1 MSKKAFYRYNPHTE
15 SYERVYPSLKER
27 FFLVL
32 RHLVVG
38 ILLGAGT
45 FMLFSYLIGSPSERK
60 IAKEQALLLKQ
71 YDVLSKRLDEALLIL
86 DDIQQRDDNLYRVI
100 LQGEPIASRTRKA
113 AFENVKRYE
122 ELFTLPDA
130 ELVISTTQKMDL
142 LGRQLYIQSN
152 SLDEIVALGKTH
164 EDQLRKIP
172 AIQPVANKDLKRT
185 ASGYGWR
192 VDPVYKT
199 RKFHEGMDFSAAIG
213 TPVFATGDGVILKAG
228 WQQGYGNTIEIDHG
242 YGYKTVYA
250 HLSKIKA
257 RKGAKITRGD
267 EIGEVGNTGKSTGP
281 HLHYEVRLKGKPMNP
296 MNYYFLD
303 LTPEEYDAM
312 IQISTNQGQVMD

>member
-27 FFLVL
+27 SYLVARQLFL
-32 RHLVVG
+32 G
-38 ILLGAGT
+38 IVIGCGT
-45 FMLFSYLIGSPSERK
+45 FALLFHFVGTPSERK
-60 IAKEQALLLKQ
+60 IAKEQDLLLKQ
-71 YDVLSKRLDEALLIL
+71 YDLLSKRLDEALLVL

-100 LQGEPIASRTRKA
+100 LQGEPIATQTRRA

-122 ELFTLPDA
+122 ELLTLPDA
-130 ELVISTTQKMDL
+130 ELVVSTTRKMDL
-142 LGRQLYIQSN
+142 LARQLYIQSN
-152 SLDEIVALGKTH
+152 SLDEIVELGRAH
-164 EDQLRKIP
+164 EDKIRKIP
-172 AIQPVANKDLKRT
+172 AIQPVSNKDLKRT

-199 RKFHEGMDFSAAIG
+199 RKFHEGMDFSAATG
-213 TPVFATGDGVILKAG
+213 TPIFATGDGVVIKSG
-228 WQQGYGNTIEIDHG
+228 WQRGYGNTVEIDHG

-250 HLSKIKA
+250 HMHKTKV
-257 RKGAKITRGD
+257 RKGNKVSRGD

-281 HLHYEVRLKGKPMNP
+281 HLHYEVRLKGKPLNP

-303 LTPEEYDAM
+303 LTPEQYEAM
-312 IQISTNQGQVMD
+312 IQISNNQGQVMD

>member
-32 RHLVVG
+32 RHLVTG
-38 ILLGAGT
+38 ILLGAGA
-45 FMLFSYLIGSPSERK
+45 FMLFSYLVGSPSERR
-60 IAKEQALLLKQ
+60 IEKEQALLLKQ
-71 YDVLSKRLDEALLIL
+71 YDVLSKRLDEALLVL

-113 AFENVKRYE
+113 AFENGKRYE
-122 ELFTLPDA
+122 ELLTLPDA
-130 ELVISTTQKMDL
+130 KLVISTTRKMDL
-142 LGRQLYIQSN
+142 LARQLYIQSN
-152 SLDEIVALGKTH
+152 SLDEIVELGKTH
-164 EDQLRKIP
+164 EDQIRKIP
-172 AIQPVANKDLKRT
+172 AIQPVLNKDLKRT

-199 RKFHEGMDFSAAIG
+199 RKFHEGMDFSAPIG
-213 TPVFATGDGVILKAG
+213 TSVFATGDGVILKAG

-250 HLSKIKA
+250 HLNKIKV
-257 RKGAKITRGD
+257 RKGARITRGD

-303 LTPEEYDAM
+303 LTPDEYDAM